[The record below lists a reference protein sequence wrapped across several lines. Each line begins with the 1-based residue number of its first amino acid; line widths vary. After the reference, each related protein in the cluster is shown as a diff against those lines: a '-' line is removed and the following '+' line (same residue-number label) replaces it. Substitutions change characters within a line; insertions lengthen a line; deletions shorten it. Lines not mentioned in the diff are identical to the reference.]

1 MRRVVVTG
9 LGTLSPLG
17 LGTAHNWAALTAG
30 QSGIRTIR
38 GFDAADLPARIGGEI
53 PLKSETEDGPAHLD
67 IAKFIEHKEQK
78 KMDIALPLAASAV
91 RPEDL
96 SNRDII
102 NLDPQGVLHV
112 GDRPLSDEQMRD
124 HLCARFRASPPL
136 KIYLRADR
144 ETPGKRIRE
153 FMKLAGEAGAVSV
166 IFGTRPP

>member
-1 MRRVVVTG
+1 MRRHRSQSEEVGFNITPMIDLTFLLLIFFMVTSK
-9 LGTLSPLG
+9 LS
-17 LGTAHNWAALTAG
+17 
-30 QSGIRTIR
+30 
-38 GFDAADLPARIGGEI
+38 
-53 PLKSETEDGPAHLD
+53 
-67 IAKFIEHKEQK
+67 KEQK

-102 NLDPQGVLHV
+102 NVDPRGVLHV
-112 GDRPLSDEQMRD
+112 GDRPLSDEQMRE
-124 HLCARFRASPPL
+124 HLRARFRASPPL
-136 KIYLRADR
+136 KIYLRADK

>member
-1 MRRVVVTG
+1 MRRRRSQSEEVGFNITPMIDLTFLLLIFFMVTSK
-9 LGTLSPLG
+9 LS
-17 LGTAHNWAALTAG
+17 
-30 QSGIRTIR
+30 
-38 GFDAADLPARIGGEI
+38 
-53 PLKSETEDGPAHLD
+53 
-67 IAKFIEHKEQK
+67 KEQK
-78 KMDIALPLAASAV
+78 KLDIALPLAASAV

-124 HLCARFRASPPL
+124 HLRARFQASPPL
-136 KIYLRADR
+136 KIYLRADK

>member
-1 MRRVVVTG
+1 MRRRRSQSEEVGFNITPMIDLTFLLLIFFMVTSK
-9 LGTLSPLG
+9 LS
-17 LGTAHNWAALTAG
+17 
-30 QSGIRTIR
+30 
-38 GFDAADLPARIGGEI
+38 
-53 PLKSETEDGPAHLD
+53 
-67 IAKFIEHKEQK
+67 KEQK

-124 HLCARFRASPPL
+124 HLRARFRASPPL

>member
-1 MRRVVVTG
+1 MRRRRSQSEEVGFNITPMIDLTFLLLIFFMVTSK
-9 LGTLSPLG
+9 LS
-17 LGTAHNWAALTAG
+17 
-30 QSGIRTIR
+30 
-38 GFDAADLPARIGGEI
+38 
-53 PLKSETEDGPAHLD
+53 
-67 IAKFIEHKEQK
+67 KEQK

-112 GDRPLSDEQMRD
+112 GDRPLSDEQMRE
-124 HLCARFRASPPL
+124 HLRDRFRASPPL

>member
-1 MRRVVVTG
+1 MRRRRSQSEEVGFNITPMIDLTFLLLIFFMVTSK
-9 LGTLSPLG
+9 LS
-17 LGTAHNWAALTAG
+17 
-30 QSGIRTIR
+30 
-38 GFDAADLPARIGGEI
+38 
-53 PLKSETEDGPAHLD
+53 
-67 IAKFIEHKEQK
+67 KEQK

-91 RPEDL
+91 RAEDL

-102 NLDPQGVLHV
+102 NLDPQGLLHV
-112 GDRPLSDEQMRD
+112 GDRPLSDEQMRE
-124 HLCARFRASPPL
+124 HLRARFRASPPL

>member
-1 MRRVVVTG
+1 MRRRRSQSEEVGFNITPMIDLTFLLIIFFMVTSK
-9 LGTLSPLG
+9 LS
-17 LGTAHNWAALTAG
+17 
-30 QSGIRTIR
+30 
-38 GFDAADLPARIGGEI
+38 
-53 PLKSETEDGPAHLD
+53 
-67 IAKFIEHKEQK
+67 KEQK

-124 HLCARFRASPPL
+124 HLRARFRASPPL

>member
-1 MRRVVVTG
+1 MRRRRSQSEEVGFNITPMIDLTFLLLIFFMVTSK
-9 LGTLSPLG
+9 LS
-17 LGTAHNWAALTAG
+17 
-30 QSGIRTIR
+30 
-38 GFDAADLPARIGGEI
+38 
-53 PLKSETEDGPAHLD
+53 
-67 IAKFIEHKEQK
+67 KEQK
-78 KMDIALPLAASAV
+78 KMDIALPMAASAV

-112 GDRPLSDEQMRD
+112 GDRPLSDEQMRE
-124 HLCARFRASPPL
+124 HLRARFRASPPL